1 MSTIDIGKWNYLR
14 NGLEYN
20 PELEQNMLDEEAK
33 EFKDAFTTYLAL
45 TTSDAYYAEDTL
57 LDEVVDMIDAYC
69 DYMYVYTGT
78 ALKSIGMKAIDA
90 SHTQSVMHSV
100 LTEVLLT
107 HGVRMYD
114 GKGTLPL
121 LEEAFQYVIQANSK
135 KPLTKTKGKVA
146 KGKDFKDPKVLIK
159 ELLRAKG
166 FVADA
171 EEALDNYKKAIE
183 EAVGT
188 KPKQISIDEI
198 N

>member
-1 MSTIDIGKWNYLR
+1 MSIIEIGKWNYLR
-14 NGLEYN
+14 NELKYN
-20 PELEQNMLDEEAK
+20 PELEQAMLDEEAK
-33 EFKDAFTTYLAL
+33 EFNDAFKMYLHL
-45 TTSDAYYAEDTL
+45 ITSDSYYTEDTL
-57 LDEVVDMIDAYC
+57 LGEIVDMVDAYC

-78 ALKSIGMKAIDA
+78 ALKAIGFKHIDA

-107 HGVRMYD
+107 HGVQMYD

-121 LEEAFQYVIQANSK
+121 LEEAFQYVIEANNK
-135 KPLTKTKGKVA
+135 KPLTKTKGKVT
-146 KGKDFKDPKVLIK
+146 KGKDFIDPKALIK
-159 ELLRAKG
+159 ELLQAKG

-183 EAVGT
+183 EVVGT

>member
-1 MSTIDIGKWNYLR
+1 MSIIEIGKWNYLR

-33 EFKDAFTTYLAL
+33 EFKDAFTAYLAL

-57 LDEVVDMIDAYC
+57 LDEVVDMVDAYC

-78 ALKSIGMKAIDA
+78 SLKSIGFKHIDA

-121 LEEAFQYVIQANSK
+121 LEEAFQYVIEANNK
-135 KPLTKTKGKVA
+135 KPLTKTKGKVT
-146 KGKDFKDPKVLIK
+146 KGKDFIDPKALIK
-159 ELLRAKG
+159 DLLKAKG

-171 EEALDNYKKAIE
+171 EEALENYKKSIE
-183 EAVGT
+183 EAIST
-188 KPKQISIDEI
+188 KPKQIDINEI

>member
-1 MSTIDIGKWNYLR
+1 MSIIEIGKWNYLR

-57 LDEVVDMIDAYC
+57 LDEVVDMVDAYC

-78 ALKSIGMKAIDA
+78 SLKAIGMKAIDA

-121 LEEAFQYVIQANSK
+121 LEEAFQYVIEANNK
-135 KPLTKTKGKVA
+135 KPLTKTKGKVT
-146 KGKDFKDPKVLIK
+146 KGKDFIDPKVRIK
-159 ELLRAKG
+159 ELLQAKG

-188 KPKQISIDEI
+188 KPKQIDINEI

>member
-45 TTSDAYYAEDTL
+45 TTSDAYYPEDIL
-57 LDEVVDMIDAYC
+57 LDEVVDMVDAYC

-78 ALKSIGMKAIDA
+78 VLKSIGLKVIDG
-90 SHTQSVMHSV
+90 SHTQSIMHSV

-107 HGVRMYD
+107 HGVRMYE

-121 LEEAFQYVIQANSK
+121 LEEAFQYVIQVNSK
-135 KPLTKTKGKVA
+135 KPLPKTKGKLT
-146 KGKDFKDPKVLIK
+146 KGRDIKDPKELIK
-159 ELLRAKG
+159 DLLKSKG
-166 FVADA
+166 FTSSV
-171 EEALDNYKKAIE
+171 EEALENYKKTIE
-183 EAVGT
+183 EAIST
-188 KPKQISIDEI
+188 KPKQVSIDEI

>member
-1 MSTIDIGKWNYLR
+1 MSIIEIGKWNYLR

-33 EFKDAFTTYLAL
+33 EFKDAFTAYLAL

-57 LDEVVDMIDAYC
+57 LDEVVDMVDAYC

-121 LEEAFQYVIQANSK
+121 LEEAFQYVIQANNK
-135 KPLTKTKGKVA
+135 KPLTKTKGKVS
-146 KGKDFKDPKVLIK
+146 KGKDFKDPKALIK
-159 ELLRAKG
+159 ELLKAKG

-171 EEALDNYKKAIE
+171 EEALENYKKSIE
-183 EAVGT
+183 EAIST
-188 KPKQISIDEI
+188 KPKQIDINEI

>member
-1 MSTIDIGKWNYLR
+1 MSIIEIGKWNYLR

-20 PELEQNMLDEEAK
+20 PELEQNMLDEEAT
-33 EFKDAFTTYLAL
+33 EFKDAFTAYLAI
-45 TTSDAYYAEDTL
+45 TTSDSYYTEDTL
-57 LDEVVDMIDAYC
+57 LDEIVDMVDAYC

-78 ALKSIGMKAIDA
+78 SLKAIGSKHIDA

-121 LEEAFQYVIQANSK
+121 LEEAFQYVIEANNK
-135 KPLTKTKGKVA
+135 KPLTKTKGKVT
-146 KGKDFKDPKVLIK
+146 KGKDFIDPKALIK
-159 ELLRAKG
+159 ELLQAKG

-183 EAVGT
+183 EVVGT
-188 KPKQISIDEI
+188 KPKQININEI